1 MKIIV
6 FDVPASTGGALSIL
20 KDFYEE
26 IIQNDDLDIKWI
38 FVLSEPSLKETE
50 NIKVLRFPWIK
61 KSWLH
66 RLFFDQFI
74 APKLVKKFQ
83 PDKIFSLQN
92 IVIPK
97 VKTEQIVYVHQSL
110 PFSDY
115 RFNFSGNRILWIK
128 QNIISRLILKSISKS
143 QKIIVQSNW
152 IKEACIEK
160 SNVKESKI
168 VVLPPKIPLQIINYF
183 EENRQ
188 NFSNFFYPAGADFY
202 KNHRLIVAACEQLLR
217 SNDYQFHVIFTLRG
231 DENKHIKVLYK
242 KVQELKLPI
251 KFIGAIEREK
261 VFEYYSKS
269 ILIFPSYIETFGLPL
284 LESKMHKGI
293 IFAAD
298 TPFAHEILDGYPN
311 AYYFNCFNSEEL
323 KRLMQKLLDGDI
335 IYSSKFDYTNRKEK
349 LLIENLIYS
358 N

>member
-20 KDFYEE
+20 KDFYRE
-26 IIQNDDLDIKWI
+26 IVQNDDQDIKWI

-61 KSWLH
+61 KSWFH

-74 APKLVKKFQ
+74 APELVKKFQ

-92 IVIPK
+92 MIIPK
-97 VKTEQIVYVHQSL
+97 VKVEQIVYVHQSL

-115 RFNFSGNRILWIK
+115 RFNFSENRILWIK
-128 QNIISRLILKSISKS
+128 QNILSRLILKSIRKS
-143 QKIIVQSNW
+143 QKVIVQSNW
-152 IKEACIEK
+152 IKKACIEK
-160 SNVKESKI
+160 ANVQESKM
-168 VVLPPKIPLQIINYF
+168 VVIPPKVPLHIENYF
-183 EENRQ
+183 EENGQ
-188 NFSNFFYPAGADFY
+188 NLSTFFYPAGADYY
-202 KNHRLIVAACEQLLR
+202 KNHRLIVAACEQLSR
-217 SNDYQFHVIFTLRG
+217 NDDYRFNVNFTLRG
-231 DENKHIKVLYK
+231 DENEHIKALYER
-242 KVQELKLPI
+242 VQELKLPI

-261 VFEYYSKS
+261 VFEYYAKS
-269 ILIFPSYIETFGLPL
+269 ILIFPSYVETFGLPL
-284 LESKMHKGI
+284 LESKLHKGI
-293 IFAAD
+293 IFASD
-298 TPFAHEILDGYPN
+298 TLFAHEILDGYPN

-323 KRLMQKLLDGDI
+323 KNLMQKLLDGDI
-335 IYSSKFDYTNRKEK
+335 SYSSKFDYTNRKEK